1 MPTPPDPLES
11 LARLMAHR
19 NASEILFDGH
29 SLRYTTIDHA
39 RVAGFAGGDITLQG
53 KQLTLDAV
61 RAVSLREAF
70 DSAAETLAGI

>member
-53 KQLTLDAV
+53 KRLQLDAV